1 MPLYLVLIISFIFG
15 TLIGSFLN
23 VLALRYNSGTGVRGR
38 SKCMS
43 CGKTLTWVELVPIVS
58 FFLQKGAC
66 RSCKAK
72 ISWQYP
78 LVEFLAGALFVMM
91 FILYPP
97 LGLISSLR
105 TAFQLFILCVLMV
118 IAIYDIKHKIIPDT
132 LVWTFVVAAFLLM
145 FVGTDAHPF
154 VTPSW
159 LALLAGPI
167 LALPFALLWFVS
179 YGQWMGLGDAKL
191 ILGIGWLLGLSY
203 GLTAITLA
211 FWIGAVASIIYM
223 AVAYRSFKHGLQ
235 IPFGP
240 YLILGLYIVMVTGWQ
255 LFPLFG

>member
-23 VLALRYNSGTGVRGR
+23 VLALRFNTGVGIRGR

-43 CGKTLTWVELVPIVS
+43 CGKTLTWVELIPIVS
-58 FFLQKGAC
+58 FLLQKGTC
-66 RSCKAK
+66 RSCRAK

-78 LVEFLAGALFVMM
+78 LVEFLSGALFVML
-91 FILYPP
+91 FIIYPP
-97 LGLISSLR
+97 LGLVSSLR

-118 IAIYDIKHKIIPDT
+118 IAIYDIKHKIIPDP
-132 LVWTFVVAAFLLM
+132 LVWAFVVVAFLLG
-145 FVGTDAHPF
+145 FVGTDATPF
-154 VTPSW
+154 VVPGILW
-159 LALLAGPI
+159 FLAGPI
-167 LALPFALLWFVS
+167 LALPFALLWYVS
-179 YGQWMGLGDAKL
+179 HGTWMGLGDAKL

-203 GLTAITLA
+203 GLTAIALA
-211 FWIGAVASIIYM
+211 FWIGAIASIIYM
-223 AVAYRSFKHGLQ
+223 VSAYRSFKHGLQ

-240 YLILGLYIVMVTGWQ
+240 YLILGLYLVLITGWQ